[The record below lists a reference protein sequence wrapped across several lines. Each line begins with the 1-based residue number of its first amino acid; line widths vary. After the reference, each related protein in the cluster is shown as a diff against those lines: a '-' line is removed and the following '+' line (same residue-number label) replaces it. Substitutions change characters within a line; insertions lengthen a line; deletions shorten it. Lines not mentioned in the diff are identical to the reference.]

1 MTSSIQATD
10 SDTSRFLHALERI
23 SAQHA
28 TISAQLDE
36 LTLLMQMPSES
47 VLRVL
52 QALLIPMGEDMSR
65 LTTAIKDQ
73 LTET

>member
-1 MTSSIQATD
+1 MSSIQATD
-10 SDTSRFLHALERI
+10 SDTSRFLTALETI

-28 TISAQLDE
+28 TICKQLDE

-52 QALLIPMGEDMSR
+52 QSLLTPMGQELAT
-65 LTTAIKDQ
+65 LTTQIKDQ
-73 LTET
+73 LTEE